1 MANVR
6 YYQTPCSVDVCKRSV
21 LLNGIDIFQEMG
33 IPLEL
38 VRAGDSL
45 AKGAERLRE
54 GGREALLLNVTQN
67 GEAVKTLTV
76 DPHPVPDQAENIL
89 LNHEKG
95 ETALVLGETIRP
107 RLRQKLRERGIMHAD
122 RRGNCFVQASGVI
135 IDVRGATIKKPSL
148 RSTGRKTKPTVSLF
162 TPSRSKVIAM
172 ILSEPDLLGG
182 SVREIACVAQ
192 VSTATV
198 SQTLNLLLETGYLG
212 RFQEGYRFKELEG
225 LLSAW
230 AREYST
236 GLGTRLQLFRGDGDV
251 RRLSEM
257 HPNGWVSGE
266 QAVPEFLISGQT
278 VHLYAPDKET
288 LTQLVRSGRLSS
300 NNEGSI
306 LVRSSFWKANGGLGE
321 MEKQNT
327 GHLQIESAFQNWP
340 KAPMAIVYADLLA
353 IGDPRLNEVAEE
365 LKAKI
370 EEKAHRQGQQFG

>member
-1 MANVR
+1 MQTVR
-6 YYQTPCSVDVCKRSV
+6 TAEWNRY
-21 LLNGIDIFQEMG
+21 FQEMG

-38 VRAGDSL
+38 VRVGDSS

-76 DPHPVPDQAENIL
+76 EPHPVPDQAGNIL

-95 ETALVLGETIRP
+95 ESALVLGETIRP

-122 RRGNCFVQASGVI
+122 RRGNCFVQASGVM
-135 IDVRGATIKKPSL
+135 IDVRGVTLKKPRL
-148 RSTGRKTKPTVSLF
+148 RKTGRKTKPTVSLF

-172 ILSEPDLLGG
+172 ILSEPELLGG
-182 SVREIACVAQ
+182 SVREIAYVAQ

-212 RFQEGYRFKELEG
+212 RFQEGYRFKDFAG

-266 QAVPEFLISGQT
+266 QAVPELLISGQT
-278 VHLYAPDKET
+278 VHVYAPDEKA
-288 LTQLVRSGRLSS
+288 LTRLVRSGSLSS
-300 NNEGSI
+300 NNEGLI
-306 LVRSSFWKANGGLGE
+306 VVRSSFWNANGGLGE
-321 MEKQNT
+321 MEKRNSSDP
-327 GHLQIESAFQNWP
+327 QIESAFQNWP
-340 KAPMAIVYADLLA
+340 KAPTAIVYADLLA
-353 IGDPRLNEVAEE
+353 EGDPRLNEVAEE

-370 EEKAHRQGQQFG
+370 EDRAHRWERQFG